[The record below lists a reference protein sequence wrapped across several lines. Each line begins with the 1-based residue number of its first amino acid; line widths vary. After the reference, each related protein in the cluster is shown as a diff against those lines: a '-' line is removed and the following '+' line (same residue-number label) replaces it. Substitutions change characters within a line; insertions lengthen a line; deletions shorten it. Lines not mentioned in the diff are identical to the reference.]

1 MEDLKGRTAFVTGA
15 ASGIGRGLAERF
27 AAEGMKV
34 VLADVEEGAL
44 AEATRAVEASGAEAL
59 GVTCDVSK
67 RASVQAAAKQAFDAF
82 GSVHVV
88 CNNAGVSPFGGLIDA
103 TEGDW
108 DWTVGV
114 NLMGVVHGIQA
125 FVPHMLA
132 HGEGGHVVNTAS
144 IAGLMPLPGCGVYA
158 ATKYAVVGLSE
169 VLNVEVGSQGIG
181 VSVLCPSFVN
191 TRLLECARNQP
202 QGSEVTTAVPDF
214 LKGALAGGS
223 SPAEIAGHVLD
234 GIRNNRLHI
243 LPHPEARPPIE
254 ARMNTVLSAFES

>member
-1 MEDLKGRTAFVTGA
+1 MKELRGKTAFVTVA

-44 AEATRAVEASGAEAL
+44 GEAAQAVEAAGAEAL
-59 GVTCDVSK
+59 ALTCDVSK
-67 RASVQAAAKQAFDAF
+67 QASVQAAARQAFDAF

-88 CNNAGVSPFGGLIDA
+88 CNNAGVSPFGNLVDA

-108 DWTVGV
+108 QWTVGV

-144 IAGLMPLPGCGVYA
+144 IGGLMPLPGCGVYT
-158 ATKYAVVGLSE
+158 ATKYAVVGISE
-169 VLNVEVGSQGIG
+169 VLSLEVGSQGIG

-191 TRLLECARNQP
+191 TRLHECSRNQP
-202 QGSEVTTAVPDF
+202 VGSEVTTEVPDF
-214 LKGALAGGS
+214 VKTALAGGS
-223 SPAEIAGHVLD
+223 SPAEMAEQVVEA
-234 GIRNNRLHI
+234 IRNNRLHI
-243 LPHPEARPPIE
+243 LPHPESRPPIE
-254 ARMNTVLSAFES
+254 ARMNQVLSAFES